1 MDQNYIIS
9 IVERSGVPF
18 EPEPTIQKEFHFVRF
33 FHQATDRS
41 LNLGYRSTKA
51 VFVADFVFKAKDSL
65 DENRGDLD
73 CFLRMF
79 GGDIGQRPTPFARL
93 EPDFSQEAWLTDVI
107 RAYWA
112 MGTPLARSGSQQ

>member
-18 EPEPTIQKEFHFVRF
+18 APEPTIQKEFHFVRF

-51 VFVADFVFKAKDSL
+51 VS
-65 DENRGDLD
+65 
-73 CFLRMF
+73 
-79 GGDIGQRPTPFARL
+79 
-93 EPDFSQEAWLTDVI
+93 WLTSCSRPKI
-107 RAYWA
+107 RSMRTETTWIVSSACSEA
-112 MGTPLARSGSQQ
+112 ISDGARHHSQGLNQIFRKKRG